1 MVLLDMMEIK
11 EKTMYSYDENLFSDL
26 YKDAHG
32 YRPRGHYFYDAT
44 PDEKEVIWND
54 TLNDLKVTI
63 EDCKAA
69 EVAATETF
77 EKNIADIGVM
87 AGNRKTAIRW
97 FVESLELS
105 DGDKMY
111 GGEYV
116 CYSLGLPYKMKSI
129 FDEVINAS

>member
-1 MVLLDMMEIK
+1 
-11 EKTMYSYDENLFSDL
+11 MYSYDENLFSDL

-32 YRPRGHYFYDAT
+32 HRPRGHRFYDAT

-54 TLNDLKVTI
+54 TLHALEVTI
-63 EDCKAA
+63 EDDKAA
-69 EVAATETF
+69 EVAAIETF
-77 EKNIADIGVM
+77 EKNIADIEVV

-116 CYSLGLPYKMKSI
+116 CHSLGLPYKMKSI
-129 FDEVINAS
+129 FDEVINVS

>member
-1 MVLLDMMEIK
+1 
-11 EKTMYSYDENLFSDL
+11 MYSYDENIFSDL

-32 YRPRGHYFYDAT
+32 RRPHGHRFYDAT

-54 TLNDLKVTI
+54 TLHALEVTI
-63 EDCKAA
+63 EDDKAA
-69 EVAATETF
+69 EVAAIETF
-77 EKNIADIGVM
+77 EKNIADIEVV

-129 FDEVINAS
+129 FDEVINVS

>member
-1 MVLLDMMEIK
+1 MMEIK

-26 YKDAHG
+26 YQDAHG
-32 YRPRGHYFYDAT
+32 FRPRGHRFYDAT

-69 EVAATETF
+69 EVAAIETF
-77 EKNIADIGVM
+77 EKNIADIEVM

-105 DGDKMY
+105 DDDKMY

-129 FDEVINAS
+129 FDEVINVS

>member
-1 MVLLDMMEIK
+1 
-11 EKTMYSYDENLFSDL
+11 MYSYDENIFSDL

-32 YRPRGHYFYDAT
+32 HRPRGHRFYDAT

-54 TLNDLKVTI
+54 TLHALEVTI
-63 EDCKAA
+63 EDDKAA
-69 EVAATETF
+69 EVAAIETF
-77 EKNIADIGVM
+77 EKNIADIEVM

-129 FDEVINAS
+129 FDEVINVS

>member
-1 MVLLDMMEIK
+1 
-11 EKTMYSYDENLFSDL
+11 MYSYDENIFSDL

-32 YRPRGHYFYDAT
+32 HRPRGHRFYDAT

-54 TLNDLKVTI
+54 TLHALEVTI
-63 EDCKAA
+63 EDDKAA
-69 EVAATETF
+69 EVAAIETF
-77 EKNIADIGVM
+77 EKNIADIEVM

-116 CYSLGLPYKMKSI
+116 CHSLGLPYKMKSI

>member
-1 MVLLDMMEIK
+1 MMEIK
-11 EKTMYSYDENLFSDL
+11 EKTMYSYDENIFSDL
-26 YKDAHG
+26 YKDAYGHRPHG
-32 YRPRGHYFYDAT
+32 PHGHRFYDAT

-54 TLNDLKVTI
+54 TLNALEVTI
-63 EDCKAA
+63 EDDKAA
-69 EVAATETF
+69 EVAAIETF
-77 EKNIADIGVM
+77 EKNIADIEVM

>member
-1 MVLLDMMEIK
+1 
-11 EKTMYSYDENLFSDL
+11 MYSYDENIFSDL

-32 YRPRGHYFYDAT
+32 HRPHGHRFYDAT

-63 EDCKAA
+63 EDDKAA
-69 EVAATETF
+69 EVAAIETF
-77 EKNIADIGVM
+77 EKNIADIEVM

-116 CYSLGLPYKMKSI
+116 CHSLGLPYKMKSI
-129 FDEVINAS
+129 FDEVINVS